1 MVMIERRLTFGLVVI
16 CVNSL
21 DTPILHTQVDYLG
34 RGGDYKILYS
44 AEVSIEP
51 EFINCSQKSARFD
64 VFVISELEF
73 YLILY

>member
-16 CVNSL
+16 CSL
-21 DTPILHTQVDYLG
+21 DTLILHTQVNYLG
-34 RGGDYKILYS
+34 RGDYKILHF

-51 EFINCSQKSARFD
+51 EFISCSQKSARFD